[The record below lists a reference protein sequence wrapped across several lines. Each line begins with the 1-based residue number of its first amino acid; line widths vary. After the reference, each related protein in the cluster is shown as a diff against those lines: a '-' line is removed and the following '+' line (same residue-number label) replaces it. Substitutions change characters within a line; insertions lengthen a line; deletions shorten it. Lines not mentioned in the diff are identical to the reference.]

1 MIIGRSMIIERSIII
16 EPNGNELYGTGLF
29 QTGPFR
35 TELAEARLF
44 KTGALFVRKSANKSS
59 GTHE

>member
-29 QTGPFR
+29 QTGPFK
-35 TELAEARLF
+35 TELTQAGYFRL
-44 KTGALFVRKSANKSS
+44 GSL
-59 GTHE
+59 